1 MAFGLEGAGRGG
13 GLKHKEGRNSP
24 SSLPSLHHI
33 GNCGK
38 GGGISDGGVSIYRQG
53 GELRTGANLCFGKG
67 KGKGKGALSG
77 IESSPPWVLCFGR
90 GVTLSFSTIPTVRDL
105 PWLVSRKQYLSLIE

>member
-1 MAFGLEGAGRGG
+1 MAFGLEGVGRGG
-13 GLKHKEGRNSP
+13 GLKHKEDRNSP

-53 GELRTGANLCFGKG
+53 GEEE
-67 KGKGKGALSG
+67 G
-77 IESSPPWVLCFGR
+77 IEDGGEFVLRQRQRQREGSIKR
-90 GVTLSFSTIPTVRDL
+90 N
-105 PWLVSRKQYLSLIE
+105 